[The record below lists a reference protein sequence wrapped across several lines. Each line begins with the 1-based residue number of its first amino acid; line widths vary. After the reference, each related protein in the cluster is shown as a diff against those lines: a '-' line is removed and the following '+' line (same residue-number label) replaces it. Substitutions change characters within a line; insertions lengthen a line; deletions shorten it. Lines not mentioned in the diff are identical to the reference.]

1 MGIFSRNKAVNRVA
15 SLADGRQVIFESEET
30 EIKVGNTLALVG
42 SNESLKGTIRISNT
56 QTAEVDGNNE
66 VTKINDVKDEEGEDA
81 NSKTIKDLT
90 NALEASETALKDL
103 QAKFGEKENDDE
115 DKKKKETEAKNSVDE
130 QAAKNAADSAV
141 IADTIKATNEVL
153 ASVKSVMAL
162 NKPEN
167 KHESVTVT
175 MQSEQDRYN
184 NMLEARNSA
193 LRDNKNK

>member
-1 MGIFSRNKAVNRVA
+1 
-15 SLADGRQVIFESEET
+15 
-30 EIKVGNTLALVG
+30 
-42 SNESLKGTIRISNT
+42 
-56 QTAEVDGNNE
+56 
-66 VTKINDVKDEEGEDA
+66 
-81 NSKTIKDLT
+81 LT

-103 QAKFGEKENDDE
+103 QAKFGEKEDDDE

-175 MQSEQDRYN
+175 MQSEQERYN